1 LTSFQ
6 KIILKQT
13 EVDSYNLMKKFTMVI
28 FTKMWEPFNIGG
40 QTHPWVVP
48 LGTSHSKILKPTQL
62 ENNIGPI

>member
-1 LTSFQ
+1 LTSSQ
-6 KIILKQT
+6 KIILKQKK
-13 EVDSYNLMKKFTMVI
+13 VDSYNFMKKLTMVM
-28 FTKMWEPFNIGG
+28 FTKMWELFNIGG